1 MNKEVELGECITVIK
16 KKKQHFIVLIA
27 LYLAFVA
34 FAMYASISKNG
45 LEEIVPEEI
54 IIIITLYS
62 FIFLTPLIIAL
73 CIKYSFGQSCFIHE
87 NGYVV
92 RRSFLGKYF
101 TKRVVIYREFREP
114 TFKIVS
120 INNGQSYQLKFR
132 LKDEKSF
139 VTKYTFWNKKNVH
152 KTYDYLCSH
161 AIYRGWYSKIYGVM
175 RDYDDWSV
183 IQSAENNYYKYR

>member
-1 MNKEVELGECITVIK
+1 MELGECITVIK
-16 KKKQHFIVLIA
+16 KKKRHFIVLIV

-34 FAMYASISKNG
+34 FVTCASISKDASA
-45 LEEIVPEEI
+45 EITIP
-54 IIIITLYS
+54 LYS

-92 RRSFLGKYF
+92 RRSFWGKYF

-139 VTKYTFWNKKNVH
+139 VTKYTFWNKKSVH

-183 IQSAENNYYKYR
+183 IQSAENRYYKYR